1 MKASALSAAIPIL
14 GRSAEDRKQMKR
26 ADPFGLVLRVGSVQ
40 QVDLPEPGQAVKDV
54 APEPQNGPGSDPFA
68 AGRRHWGKAAK
79 FKETCAWSTR
89 SWLKLTAAQPSA
101 SATSPTTSPDRF
113 WRPAGSGPNYT
124 LDHEEPDQHAECGQ
138 VGNDDESGQRRG
150 GDP

>member
-54 APEPQNGPGSDPFA
+54 APEPQSGPGSEPFA
-68 AGRRHWGKAAK
+68 ADEDVGKAAK
-79 FKETCAWSTR
+79 
-89 SWLKLTAAQPSA
+89 
-101 SATSPTTSPDRF
+101 
-113 WRPAGSGPNYT
+113 
-124 LDHEEPDQHAECGQ
+124 
-138 VGNDDESGQRRG
+138 V
-150 GDP
+150 